1 MTEGEDRDAS
11 RMESPPAIPA
21 VSAVHLILPSDAE
34 VWFLQVEAQF
44 ATRGI
49 TGQKT
54 RFQYVV
60 SSLSP
65 EIATEVRDLLL
76 RPPLDRPYVLKAEL
90 IKRTAASEQKKL
102 QQLIGVEELGDRK
115 PTQLLRRMQ
124 QLLGDR
130 LSSSDSSS
138 FLRELF
144 LQRLPSNV
152 RMVLASADS
161 STDLGK
167 LAEMADKIL
176 EVAAPTLANVS
187 DSSPNLPWSDLVP
200 NSSNELQQLHN
211 EVARLSTLVRSLTTL
226 SRRRRPSGSANSRSS
241 SPTTYPSQALGAS
254 PSGTLC
260 WYHQKYGDQACHCRS
275 PCSRFPCSRSLND

>member
-1 MTEGEDRDAS
+1 MTEGEDRVAP
-11 RMESPPAIPA
+11 RMKSPPAVPA
-21 VSAVHLILPSDAE
+21 VSAVHLKLPPFWPRDPE

-65 EIATEVRDLLL
+65 EIAT
-76 RPPLDRPYVLKAEL
+76 VLKAEL

-102 QQLIGVEELGDRK
+102 QQLIGGEELGDRK

-130 LSSSDSSS
+130 LSSADSSS

-187 DSSPNLPWSDLVP
+187 DSAPNRPWNDPVP
-200 NSSNELQQLHN
+200 NSSNELQQLRD
-211 EVARLSTLVRSLTTL
+211 EVARLSTLVRSLTTQ

-241 SPTTYPSQALGAS
+241 SPATDPSQALAAS

-260 WYHQKYGDQACHCRS
+260 WYHQKYGNQARHCRS
-275 PCSRFPCSRSLND
+275 PCSRSLND

>member
-1 MTEGEDRDAS
+1 MTEGEDRVAP
-11 RMESPPAIPA
+11 RMESPPAVPA
-21 VSAVHLILPSDAE
+21 VSAVHLKLPPFWSSDPE

-76 RPPLDRPYVLKAEL
+76 RPPLDRPYDVLKAEL

-102 QQLIGVEELGDRK
+102 QQLIGGEELGDRK
-115 PTQLLRRMQ
+115 PTQLLQCMQ

-130 LSSSDSSS
+130 LSSADSSS
-138 FLRELF
+138 FLRKLF

-176 EVAAPTLANVS
+176 EVAAPTLANIS
-187 DSSPNLPWSDLVP
+187 DSAPNLPWSDPVP
-200 NSSNELQQLHN
+200 NLSNELQQLRDK
-211 EVARLSTLVRSLTTL
+211 VARLSTLVRSLTTQ
-226 SRRRRPSGSANSRSS
+226 SHRRRPSGSA
-241 SPTTYPSQALGAS
+241 
-254 PSGTLC
+254 TL
-260 WYHQKYGDQACHCRS
+260 YQ
-275 PCSRFPCSRSLND
+275 SLRGKRVW